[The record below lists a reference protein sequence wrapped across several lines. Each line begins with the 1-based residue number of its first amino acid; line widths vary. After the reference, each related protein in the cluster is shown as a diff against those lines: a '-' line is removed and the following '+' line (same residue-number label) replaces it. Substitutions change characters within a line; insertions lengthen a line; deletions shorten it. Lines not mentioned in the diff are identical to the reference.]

1 MRGACLW
8 RSAAVGCSV
17 QVLGECSGRLVTEG
31 RMGPLLVVVCRPGPD
46 RGSCRGHVAE
56 HGLVQKL
63 VSHASV
69 ETFHEA
75 ILHRLARSDVVP
87 LDAALGGKG

>member
-1 MRGACLW
+1 M
-8 RSAAVGCSV
+8 
-17 QVLGECSGRLVTEG
+17 
-31 RMGPLLVVVCRPGPD
+31 
-46 RGSCRGHVAE
+46 GHVAE

-63 VSHASV
+63 VSRASV